1 MPQINGE
8 HFSPA
13 EEPPLGLTLEL
24 FAVNAPKKLLAGY
37 QVFRTE
43 GFVEYEYIRKHNLE
57 ISPRIPLPA
66 SFVAWHYARRV

>member
-1 MPQINGE
+1 
-8 HFSPA
+8 
-13 EEPPLGLTLEL
+13 LEL